1 MSTVAEIEAA
11 IQALPPSEREQLAED
26 MLSILPELRGD
37 LIWQHIIN
45 DERPRPSLS
54 ALGDQIEAGFKTS
67 LDQFPEIKDSD
78 FEKRA

>member
-11 IQALPPSEREQLAED
+11 IKALPPSEREQLAED
-26 MLSILPELRGD
+26 LPFILPELRGD

-45 DERPRPSLS
+45 DERPRASLS
-54 ALGDQIEAGFKTS
+54 ALGDQIEPGFKTS
-67 LDQFPEIKDSD
+67 PHEFPEIKASD

>member
-11 IQALPPSEREQLAED
+11 IKALPASERERLAED
-26 MLSILPELRGD
+26 LPFILPELRGD

-54 ALGDQIEAGFKTS
+54 SLGDQIEASLKTRP
-67 LDQFPEIKDSD
+67 DQFPEIKDSD